1 MKRFFLLIVA
11 VLVFSGPL
19 MAQSV
24 TVKAGATK
32 LLYDSRHF
40 PVLYG
45 ESAPT
50 IPSVGVKFGWKDY
63 SDSPYALICNHPEY
77 GIAFQVDGLADAPAV
92 NGPGLG
98 NVYSVFGFFDRD
110 IIQAGRFS
118 FGYTGGFGLGIC
130 PNKLYNPETNPWNLI
145 FSTPVNSHITFGFQA
160 RYLLT
165 PRYFTGVG
173 FNFNHYSNGATNF
186 PNRGFNGFEL
196 SLLFGMNAS
205 DAVMPVPKEPV
216 DDGFKRHFQFD
227 VQFSGGVMG
236 NEAYYDYYVG
246 LNGGGKNMHYP
257 KFAFQADCLYKYC
270 RTHAT
275 GIGFDM
281 FVTPF
286 CDEITKYLYL
296 YRQLDNP
303 DATEEHFEPV
313 SFGISIV
320 HEMCYRNLSLTA
332 GVGRYLYDNDGLA
345 RNKILYQLVN
355 IKYHFPDFADT
366 YAGIVLKA
374 HKFMAA
380 ESIQLCIGKRF

>member
-1 MKRFFLLIVA
+1 MKRLLLLIAA
-11 VLVFSGPL
+11 VLVLTSGPL
-19 MAQSV
+19 SAQNV

-40 PVLYG
+40 PALYG

-63 SDSPYALICNHPEY
+63 SDSPYAFICNHPEY
-77 GIAFQVDGLADAPAV
+77 GIAFQVDGIADAKAV

-110 IIQAGRFS
+110 IIRAGRFS
-118 FGYTGGFGLGIC
+118 FGYSGGFGLGIC
-130 PNKLYNPETNPWNLI
+130 PSKLYDPETNPWNLI
-145 FSTPVNSHITFGFQA
+145 FSTPVNSHITFGLQA
-160 RYLLT
+160 HYMLTQRY
-165 PRYFTGVG
+165 YTGVG
-173 FNFNHYSNGATNF
+173 FYFNHYSNGATNF

-196 SLLFGMNAS
+196 SLLFGMNAKE
-205 DAVMPVPKEPV
+205 AEIAVPKEPV
-216 DDGFKRHFQFD
+216 DDGFRPHFQFD

-236 NEAYYDYYVG
+236 NEAYYDYYVD
-246 LNGGGKNMHYP
+246 NMGGGKNKHYP

-275 GIGFDM
+275 GIGLDL

-286 CDEITKYLYL
+286 CKHIAEYDGRGIDY
-296 YRQLDNP
+296 D
-303 DATEEHFEPV
+303 PV
-313 SFGISIV
+313 SVGISV
-320 HEMCYRNLSLTA
+320 QHEMSYRNLSLNV

-355 IKYHFPDFADT
+355 IKYHFPDLADT